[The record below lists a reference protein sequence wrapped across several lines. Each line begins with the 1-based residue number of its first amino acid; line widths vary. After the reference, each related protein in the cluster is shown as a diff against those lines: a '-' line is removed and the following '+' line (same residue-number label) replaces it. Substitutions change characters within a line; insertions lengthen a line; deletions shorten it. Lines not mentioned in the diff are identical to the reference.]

1 MGYIA
6 VKGGE
11 EAVINAEKVI
21 DYYRC
26 RGRENPI
33 KVDQIREQMRL
44 AIDRVMGEGSLY
56 APELAALALK
66 QAEGDLLEA
75 AHLLR
80 AFRSTVPQIGYSIAT
95 GTQEMVLI
103 RRISSAFQDIPGG
116 QILGP
121 TRDYT
126 LRLLRLELLEEA
138 QLQPGSTRSSDGLAH
153 EPVERVIDYLWR
165 EGLLGDQRASP
176 ASPPYDITRE
186 PLTFPAGRAA
196 RLQRLARGEEGAM
209 LMLAYSTMRGWGLSH
224 PTLAE
229 LRVGYLP
236 VKIKHPLWGTEVAI
250 GRIMVTETVAVFQFA
265 RSPKEL
271 QRGQKIPHDLR
282 LGYGLVFGHNER
294 KAISMA
300 LLDRSLAQAEA
311 IYPAEDQEFVLSHID
326 GSESQGFL
334 THLKLP
340 HYVMFQSGLDRLRK
354 IQMEDE
360 KVAEEE
366 LCKVG

>member
-11 EAVINAEKVI
+11 EAVLNAEKVI
-21 DYYRC
+21 EYYRC

-33 KVDQIREQMRL
+33 RVDQIREQMRL
-44 AIDRVMGEGSLY
+44 AVDRVMGEGSLY
-56 APELAALALK
+56 APKLAALALK
-66 QAEGDLLEA
+66 QAEGDVLEA

-80 AFRSTVPQIGYSIAT
+80 AFRSTVPRIGYTVAI
-95 GTQEMVLI
+95 GTQEMIHI

-138 QLQPGSTRSSDGLAH
+138 QFQPGSTRSSSGLAC
-153 EPVERVIDYLWR
+153 EPLERVIDYLRR
-165 EGLLGDQRASP
+165 EGLLEDRRASY
-176 ASPPYDITRE
+176 ASAPYDITRE
-186 PLTFPAGRAA
+186 PLTFPADRAA

-209 LMLAYSTMRGWGLSH
+209 LMLAYSSMRGWGLWH

-229 LRVGYLP
+229 VRVGYLA
-236 VKIKHPLWGTEVAI
+236 VKIKHPLWGTEVVI
-250 GRIMVTETVAVFQFA
+250 GRIMVTETVAVFHFT

-271 QRGQKIPHDLR
+271 ARGQKITHVFQ

-294 KAISMA
+294 KSISMA
-300 LLDRSLAQAEA
+300 ILDRSLAQAEA
-311 IYPAEDQEFVLSHID
+311 VYPVEDQEFVLSHID

-340 HYVMFQSGLDRLRK
+340 HYVTFQSSLDRLRK
-354 IQMEDE
+354 IKEVE
-360 KVAEEE
+360 KVAEEV
-366 LCKVG
+366 LCKRG